1 MDSDSSNTETNSTV
15 GKLINLITNKI
26 KPMNRE
32 FGKPNGEIDKNMFDA
47 NTQNSA
53 QSIPPDFLQ
62 NIDEQEFRMI
72 KAILNMENTQAR
84 EIMIPRVDILA
95 TDVNTSP
102 EELVKLMSDGGHSRI
117 PIYSE
122 TIDNIFGILH
132 ARDMLGLLINKDH
145 GMKLNTIARPALFI
159 PESKRL
165 EELLREFQ
173 EKHVTMAIVVD
184 EHGGVAGLVT
194 MEDLLE
200 EIVGEIEDE
209 FTDVEPEI
217 IQINENEAILDARVN
232 LERANEL
239 FSVSLEGDGFESIG
253 GVVYK
258 QLGKIPRA
266 GDKIKHNELSIEVLS
281 TEGRRINKLRVIK
294 ELPEQDE

>member
-1 MDSDSSNTETNSTV
+1 
-15 GKLINLITNKI
+15 
-26 KPMNRE
+26 
-32 FGKPNGEIDKNMFDA
+32 
-47 NTQNSA
+47 
-53 QSIPPDFLQ
+53 
-62 NIDEQEFRMI
+62 
-72 KAILNMENTQAR
+72 
-84 EIMIPRVDILA
+84 
-95 TDVNTSP
+95 
-102 EELVKLMSDGGHSRI
+102 
-117 PIYSE
+117 
-122 TIDNIFGILH
+122 
-132 ARDMLGLLINKDH
+132 
-145 GMKLNTIARPALFI
+145 
-159 PESKRL
+159 
-165 EELLREFQ
+165 
-173 EKHVTMAIVVD
+173 
-184 EHGGVAGLVT
+184 